1 MKEEKKSKETV
12 NEEKEL
18 KAQVIE
24 GEKQEDNNEA
34 KNQPRTYKQVEN
46 FEEEEKR
53 FDKKKSKAWIFI
65 VTAIIIV
72 LAILSTGFA
81 LINMNNSNIIAG
93 VKIDEIN
100 LQGLSK
106 EDAKSVINKKIE
118 EKLSQEIKIKV
129 DEEEYTLAL
138 SQIELKY
145 NVDEAVEQAY
155 NIGRGGNIF
164 VNNFKILKSKI
175 WGTNI
180 EIKKEFNEELL
191 NGFINEI
198 NSKIPN
204 GVKQAT
210 YCIEGETLIIT
221 KGTDGLT
228 IDTDELKQ
236 GIIKNANLSSLKE
249 IVLKTKEGKPEPIN
263 IEKIYEEVHTEAKDA
278 YYTTNPFTVI
288 PEVNGIDFDLENAK
302 KILEEDKEEYEIPV
316 IITKP
321 NKTVKDIG
329 TSAFPDRLSTFKTR
343 YNASLTSRT
352 NNLKLAANKING
364 TIVMPGEIFSYNK
377 TVGKRTVEAGFTDAA
392 GYQGGKVVDM
402 IGGGICQISSTLYDA
417 VVYAN
422 LEIVE
427 RHNHM
432 FLTSY
437 VGAGKDATVVYGRLD
452 FRFKNTRNY
461 PIMIK
466 TSVQSGIA
474 QIDIYGIKEE
484 KEYEIEISSTILS
497 YIPYSVVYENNPN
510 WEVGIEKVTQGG
522 SQGCKSKT
530 YKIMKL
536 NGVEVSR
543 TVLSTDTYD
552 PMNKYITRGTKQTT
566 PSTPETPTT
575 PTEPSTPSTPSE
587 PETPTTPSEPETPTT
602 PTEPE
607 TPTEPT
613 TPGTPEE
620 GSSETP

>member
-1 MKEEKKSKETV
+1 MEEEKKSKETI

-24 GEKQEDNNEA
+24 GEKQEDNIEVKNES
-34 KNQPRTYKQVEN
+34 RTYKQVEN

-65 VTAIIIV
+65 VTALIIV

-175 WGTNI
+175 LGTNI

-191 NGFINEI
+191 NSFINEI

-236 GIIKNANLSSLKE
+236 EIINNANLSNLKE

-364 TIVMPGEIFSYNK
+364 TVVMPGEIFSYNK

-497 YIPYSVVYENNPN
+497 YIPYSVVYEDNPN
-510 WEVGIEKVTQGG
+510 WEVGREKVTQGG

-587 PETPTTPSEPETPTT
+587 PETPTTPSEPSTPTT

-613 TPGTPEE
+613 TPGAPEE
-620 GSSETP
+620 GSNETP

>member
-1 MKEEKKSKETV
+1 MEEEKKSKETI

-24 GEKQEDNNEA
+24 EEKQEDNNEA
-34 KNQPRTYKQVEN
+34 KNEPRTYKQVEN

-65 VTAIIIV
+65 VTALIIV

-106 EDAKSVINKKIE
+106 ENAKSVINKKIE

-155 NIGRGGNIF
+155 NIGRDGNIF

-175 WGTNI
+175 LGTNI

-191 NGFINEI
+191 NSFINEI

-236 GIIKNANLSSLKE
+236 GIINNANLSNLKE

-288 PEVNGIDFDLENAK
+288 AEVNGIDFDLENAK

-364 TIVMPGEIFSYNK
+364 TVVMPGEIFSYNK

-497 YIPYSVVYENNPN
+497 YIPYSVVYEDNSN
-510 WEVGIEKVTQGG
+510 WEVGREKVTQGG

-602 PTEPE
+602 PTKPE

-620 GSSETP
+620 GSNETP

>member
-1 MKEEKKSKETV
+1 MEEEKKSKETV

-34 KNQPRTYKQVEN
+34 KNEPRTYKQVEN

-53 FDKKKSKAWIFI
+53 FNKKKSKAWTFI
-65 VTAIIIV
+65 VIALIIV

-155 NIGRGGNIF
+155 NIGRSGNIF

-175 WGTNI
+175 LGTNI

-191 NGFINEI
+191 NSFINEI

-236 GIIKNANLSSLKE
+236 GIINNANLNTLKE
-249 IVLKTKEGKPEPIN
+249 IVLKTKEGRPEPIN
-263 IEKIYEEVHTEAKDA
+263 IEKIYEEVYTEAKDA

-329 TSAFPDRLSTFKTR
+329 TSAFPDKLSTFKTR

-352 NNLKLAANKING
+352 NNLKLAAKKING
-364 TIVMPGEIFSYNK
+364 TVVMPGEIFSYNK

-497 YIPYSVVYENNPN
+497 YIPYSVIYEDNPN
-510 WEVGIEKVTQGG
+510 WEVGREKVTQGG

-566 PSTPETPTT
+566 PSTPETPT
-575 PTEPSTPSTPSE
+575 EPSTPSE
-587 PETPTTPSEPETPTT
+587 PSTPGESETPTT

-607 TPTEPT
+607 TPTTPTETETPT
-613 TPGTPEE
+613 TPEKPEE
-620 GSSETP
+620 GSNETP